1 MKLNQFMKR
10 TRCCAL
16 FTACLTSFTALAI
29 PTAPWPERP
38 VTWVVGYAPGGTTDI
53 IARTVAKKV
62 SEALGQ
68 SIVVMNRP
76 GANSN
81 IGAQA
86 VKREEADGYSF
97 YVGTAANAINRSL
110 YDNAGYDISID
121 FAAVSLFGTVTN
133 VLVVNPELPM
143 KNVQEYI
150 AHAKANPGKLT
161 CGSSGT
167 GSSIHMSCELFKMET
182 GTDILHVP
190 YSGSGPAMAA
200 LLGGQVDSVFDNMPT
215 VMPNVEAGKLR
226 ALGVTSASRW
236 PSTPDIPTLSES
248 GVPDFSVTTWFGLF
262 APAATDQSIIDKMN
276 KAVNEALKDPATQE
290 ILFNRGVNIPDA
302 PNSPLAFSKRVK
314 DDVSKWAAVV
324 KQSGTKAQ

>member
-1 MKLNQFMKR
+1 MKLNEFKKG
-10 TRCCAL
+10 TRFCAL
-16 FTACLTSFTALAI
+16 IAACLISFTALAN
-29 PTAPWPERP
+29 PAATWPERSI
-38 VTWVVGYAPGGTTDI
+38 TWVVGYAPGGTTDI

-68 SIVVMNRP
+68 PVVVMNRP

-86 VKREEADGYSF
+86 VKREDADGYSF
-97 YVGTAANAINRSL
+97 YVGTAANTINRSL
-110 YDNAGYDISID
+110 YDNAGYDILTD

-133 VLVVNPELPM
+133 LLVVNPALPI
-143 KNVQEYI
+143 KNTQEYI
-150 AHAKANPGKLT
+150 AYAKANPGKLT

-167 GSSIHMSCELFKMET
+167 GSSIHMSCELFKIET
-182 GTDILHVP
+182 GTDIMHVP

-226 ALGVTSASRW
+226 ALGVTSPTRW
-236 PSTPDIPTLSES
+236 PPTPDIPTLSES
-248 GVPDFSVTTWFGLF
+248 GVPGFSVTTWFGLF
-262 APAATDQSIIDKMN
+262 APAATDQSIIDRMN

-290 ILFNRGVNIPDA
+290 ILFNRGVNIPDV
-302 PNSPLAFSKRVK
+302 PNSPLEFSKRVK
-314 DDVSKWAAVV
+314 DDVNKWAAVV
-324 KQSGTKAQ
+324 KQSGTKVQ